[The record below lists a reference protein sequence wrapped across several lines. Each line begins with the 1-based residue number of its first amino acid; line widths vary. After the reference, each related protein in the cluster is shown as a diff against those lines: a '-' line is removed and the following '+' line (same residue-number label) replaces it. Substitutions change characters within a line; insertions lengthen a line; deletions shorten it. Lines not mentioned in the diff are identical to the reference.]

1 MSIKRGLKNL
11 VCSVPLILGLSG
23 CFGYMIPGENFKR
36 EVEKP
41 GWVKEYFSYPKAPID
56 YQLLQMSEKEHYTIK
71 TLTFHSAMHTKPL
84 NDFATVD
91 YYDIKGEEKTP
102 LIILSPILGGKNT
115 LSEMFAEYYAD
126 RGFACAIVH
135 RPNDK
140 FPDNNNYAQGLE
152 DILKQSLID
161 TMRAIDILQEFPD
174 IDKDKI
180 GSLGISLGAIKN
192 ATLAGIDERLKVNI
206 FVMGGA
212 DIPYILEHTKEGG
225 IVEELQGIA
234 DKKKLFEQLRETI
247 RSDPKY
253 LAPFINDK
261 NTLMYITL
269 FDNVV
274 PIECQRKL
282 KKLIGNPSVVYLLAG
297 HYTAFMYILP
307 PFRYVQKTSY
317 EFFKKKFAET
327 DKEQE

>member
-1 MSIKRGLKNL
+1 MGLKNII
-11 VCSVPLILGLSG
+11 CSIPLILGLSG
-23 CFGYMIPGENFKR
+23 CFSYMIPGENFKGS
-36 EVEKP
+36 VEKP
-41 GWVKEYFSYPKAPID
+41 GWVKKYYSYTKAPID
-56 YQLLQMSEKEHYTIK
+56 YKLIQTKVDEHYVRK
-71 TLTFHSAMHTKPL
+71 TFTFHSAMHTKDL

-91 YYDIKGEEKTP
+91 YYDLKGEEKTP
-102 LIILSPILGGKNT
+102 LIVISPILGGKNT
-115 LSEMFAEYYAD
+115 LAEMFAEYFAE
-126 RGFACAIVH
+126 RGLACAIVH
-135 RPNDK
+135 RPADK
-140 FPDNNNYAQGLE
+140 FPEENNYAQGLE
-152 DILKQSLID
+152 DILRQSLID
-161 TMRAIDILQEFPD
+161 TMRAIDYLQELPD
-174 IDKDKI
+174 IDRNKI

-234 DKKKLFEQLRETI
+234 DKKKLFAQLRETM

-253 LAPFINDK
+253 LAPFINDE

-274 PIECQRKL
+274 PIECQKKL

-307 PFRYVQKTSY
+307 PFRYVQKTSFK
-317 EFFKKKFAET
+317 FFQERFAEL
-327 DKEQE
+327 DKQKEE